1 MTATRGGAGP
11 GPGILLLPRD
21 LDLGPGMSMSI
32 AAKPFSMDAKIIS
45 LRMPYE
51 RYIDE
56 SFMRIFRPLSI
67 SLR

>member
-1 MTATRGGAGP
+1 
-11 GPGILLLPRD
+11 
-21 LDLGPGMSMSI
+21 MSMSI